1 MVNVDARE
9 AVVKSQNGMALIT
22 ALMLL
27 AFLTIVGGALLTSTT
42 IDVKIGD
49 NYKTNTQLLFLAEA
63 GIEAARETLRASANT
78 LDVDLLA
85 AAGGTANDLATS
97 TDLTTLLATDDAP
110 ILPVAVG
117 SRTAGDT
124 LTDPDGRTV
133 GTYHVFMRND
143 AADGATSTTDTNS
156 IVTFVSIA
164 RIGSATKTLEVDVK
178 KGSFPPIPSA
188 LTLNGGVGTFDATNS
203 NIFDISGFDD
213 AGSGNDE
220 SAIGVISSGD
230 DTTVTSEIQGPP
242 DRSAN
247 YTGDT
252 GGAPDVEDISGDL
265 NSTLSTVAGL
275 ESVADSIA
283 AAATDSYTPGFGN
296 TTALGSFGSSS
307 DYHVVAVNG
316 NATIG
321 PGTGYGILMVRGSLT
336 VSGNFSWYGLILLI
350 GQGELYWNGG
360 GNGAVEG
367 GIFIAKTRDAQT
379 VSEPL
384 GPIRATRGDIIADF
398 NGGGGNGITYDTG
411 EISKANSS
419 FPYSPISI
427 REY

>member
-1 MVNVDARE
+1 MLGTRGYRT
-9 AVVKSQNGMALIT
+9 VKSQKGMALIT

-27 AFLTIVGGALLTSTT
+27 AFLTIIGGALLTATT
-42 IDVKIGD
+42 IDVKIGN

-85 AAGGTANDLATS
+85 AAGGTADDLATS
-97 TDLTTLLATDDAP
+97 TDLTALLATDDAP
-110 ILPVAVG
+110 VLPVAVG
-117 SRTAGDT
+117 LRTTGQT

-143 AADGATSTTDTNS
+143 AAEGDTTTTDTND
-156 IVTFVSIA
+156 IVTLVSIA
-164 RIGSATKTLEVDVK
+164 QIGSATKTIEADVK
-178 KGSFPPIPSA
+178 KGSFPPIPAA
-188 LTLNGGVGTFDATNS
+188 LTLNGGIGTFDATNS
-203 NIFDISGFDD
+203 NIFDVSGFDD

-220 SAIGVISSGD
+220 SAIGVISAGD

-242 DRSAN
+242 DRSGN
-247 YTGDT
+247 YAGDS
-252 GGAPDVEDISGDL
+252 GGTPDVEDISGDMAGML
-265 NSTLSTVAGL
+265 TTVAGL
-275 ESVADSIA
+275 EDIADSIEA
-283 AAATDSYTPGFGN
+283 SATDSYTPGFGS

-321 PGTGYGILMVRGSLT
+321 PGTGYGSLMVRGSLT

-360 GNGAVEG
+360 GNGAIEG

-379 VSEPL
+379 VSDPL
-384 GPIRATRGDIIADF
+384 GPVRATRGDVIADF
-398 NGGGGNGITYDTG
+398 NGGGGNGIQYDTG
-411 EISKANSS
+411 EIAAANSS